1 MCEVLNA
8 DGTPHPSNGRA
19 TIEDDDN
26 DFWFGFEQ
34 EYFLWD
40 TIRPINRLVFLTVVF
55 LVRRVLIIAQLVQLM
70 LLAVIL
76 WKNILTPVLM
86 QV

>member
-26 DFWFGFEQ
+26 DFGLVSNRNTSFGIPLQ
-34 EYFLWD
+34 ISLLVSLPVA
-40 TIRPINRLVFLTVVF
+40 IRVLRG
-55 LVRRVLIIAQLVQLM
+55 LIIAR
-70 LLAVIL
+70 LA
-76 WKNILTPVLM
+76 LTTLSV
-86 QV
+86 VK

>member
-1 MCEVLNA
+1 MCEVLTA
-8 DGTPHPSNGRA
+8 DGTAHPSNGRA

-40 TIRPINRLVFLTVVF
+40 PKTNKPLGSPWGGILVHKVPITVQWE
-55 LVRRVLIIAQLVQLM
+55 LIM
-70 LLAVIL
+70 LSEER
-76 WKNILTPVLM
+76 
-86 QV
+86 